1 MTKPNWH
8 GVFPAVTTQFNEDE
22 SINYKSTQDQVDKII
37 KDGVHGI
44 IGAGTV
50 GENCSLGFEE
60 KIQLMKEMKDCIKG
74 RVPLLSGVAEY
85 TTKLASNYVKECEK
99 IGIDGLMVLPG
110 MVYKSDNRETVAH
123 FKTIADSTKLPIMI
137 YNNPVSYGVDI
148 EPEQFELLKDSKNI
162 VAIKESSEL
171 VKRITDLRNLY
182 DDRFILFSG
191 VDDIVLESL
200 MLGCTGWVSGI
211 SDVFPKEC
219 MQLYNYAQ
227 EKNWEKAKVMYQ
239 WLMPSLHL
247 DTYPKLVQ
255 YIKLGQQIV
264 GRGSEIVRAPKLKLE
279 GEERKRII
287 NIFET
292 AIKNPIKI

>member
-1 MTKPNWH
+1 MTNPNWH

-22 SINYKSTQDQVDKII
+22 SINYKSTQEQVDRII
-37 KDGVHGI
+37 EDGVQGI

-60 KIQLMKEMKDCIKG
+60 KIQLMKEIKDCIKG

-85 TTKLASNYVKECEK
+85 TTTLASNYAKECEK

-110 MVYKSDNRETVAH
+110 MVYKSDNRETIAH

-148 EPEQFELLKDSKNI
+148 EPEQFELLKNSKNI

-182 DDRFILFSG
+182 DDRFTLFSG

-227 EKNWEKAKVMYQ
+227 EKDWEKAKVMYQ

-279 GEERKRII
+279 GEERKRIT

-292 AIKNPIKI
+292 AIKNPVEI

>member
-1 MTKPNWH
+1 MANPNWH
-8 GVFPAVTTQFNEDE
+8 GVFPAVTTQFNKDE
-22 SINYKSTQDQVDKII
+22 SINYKSTQEQVDRII
-37 KDGVHGI
+37 KDGVQGI

-50 GENCSLGFEE
+50 GENCSLTFEE
-60 KIQLMKEMKDCIKG
+60 KIQLMKEIKDCIKG

-85 TTKLASNYVKECEK
+85 TTTLASNYAKECEK
-99 IGIDGLMVLPG
+99 IDIDGLMVLPG

-123 FKTIADSTKLPIMI
+123 FQKIAESTKLPIMI

-148 EPEQFELLKDSKNI
+148 EPEQFELLKNNKNI

-219 MQLYNYAQ
+219 MQLYNYA
-227 EKNWEKAKVMYQ
+227 KKKDWEKAKIMYQ

-264 GRGSEIVRAPKLKLE
+264 GRGSEIVRAPKLILE
-279 GEERKRII
+279 GEERERIT

-292 AIKNPIKI
+292 AIKNPAKI

>member
-1 MTKPNWH
+1 MTNPNWH

-22 SINYKSTQDQVDKII
+22 TINYKSTQEQVDKII

-60 KIQLMKEMKDCIKG
+60 KIQLMKEIKDCIKG

-85 TTKLASNYVKECEK
+85 TTKLASDYVKKCEK
-99 IGIDGLMVLPG
+99 IVIKGLMVLPG

-123 FKTIADSTKLPIMI
+123 FKKIAESTELPIMI

-148 EPEQFELLKDSKNI
+148 EPEQFELLKGNKNI

-227 EKNWEKAKVMYQ
+227 KKDWEKAKVMYQ

-264 GRGSEIVRAPKLKLE
+264 GRGSEKVRAPKLNLE
-279 GEERKRII
+279 GEERKRIT

-292 AIKNPIKI
+292 AIKTL